1 MGQAKRRNP
10 DRELRIEEGKKKEL
24 DRQTVL
30 ATQRAERKTRTRS
43 NKSSLLKMMQMLTIS
58 QALISQSPMA
68 QDMIDGKFQ

>member
-10 DRELRIEEGKKKEL
+10 DRELRIEQGKKKEL
-24 DRQTVL
+24 ERKTVL
-30 ATQRAERKTRTRS
+30 AQQRAERKTRTRAD
-43 NKSSLLKMMQMLTIS
+43 KSSLLKMMQMLTIS